1 MDVGISNSEVQRS
14 RLPKLS
20 LAICVACAAAIVA
33 LFYPPLRA
41 KILTI
46 EPWTADWRTVLL
58 SDRTATDYP
67 EIIVVII
74 NNKTLEGY
82 PYTSP
87 TPRDLIAKVVRSVD
101 AANPAVIGVDFYFAK
116 ATDKDNELISALRSA
131 RSPVVIGAI
140 DRRYPQ
146 FTTAEFDF
154 QKHFLTATGRT
165 AGYNELPHEKDDV
178 VRYTAAPAD
187 PDYPESF
194 ALLVAKSVK
203 PIDLP
208 HPARIAWLLG
218 PNAELDPFPTVPA
231 ETLFQD
237 AGMDAATISRAKEQA
252 QRVKGKIVLISGEYP
267 YLDRHRTPLS
277 LWTGDNMLGVK
288 IHANIVAQL
297 VDGRRYF
304 ALSSGQQ
311 EMLLAALSLLGF
323 TLGWYFWRRRV
334 DFLSLGVA
342 TVGLIVIDA
351 FIFKSARII
360 LPFTLALW
368 GWFIGATLGH
378 HLHGVWCAAKL
389 RRKNPAASTVDAGVS
404 VASPNEP
411 RKYLLGNER
420 SSV

>member
-1 MDVGISNSEVQRS
+1 MSDREGLRS
-14 RLPKLS
+14 RLSKLS
-20 LAICVACAAAIVA
+20 LAICFACAVALIA
-33 LFYPPLRA
+33 LFYPTLRV
-41 KILTI
+41 KILKI

-58 SDRTATDYP
+58 SDRVSISYP
-67 EIIVVII
+67 GIVVVII

-101 AANPAVIGVDFYFAK
+101 AAHPAVIGLDFYFAK
-116 ATDKDNELISALRSA
+116 PTDKDNDLIGALRMA
-131 RSPVVIGAI
+131 KAPIVVGAI

-146 FTTAEFDF
+146 FTPAEFDF
-154 QKHFLTATGRT
+154 QKQFLAATGRC
-165 AGYNELPHEKDDV
+165 AGYNELLHEKDDV

-203 PIDLP
+203 PSDLP
-208 HPARIAWLLG
+208 SPTRIAWLLG
-218 PNAELDPFPTVPA
+218 PDTDLDPFATISA

-237 AGMDAATISRAKEQA
+237 TGMDAATLGRAQEQA
-252 QRVKGKIVLISGEYP
+252 QRLNGKVVLISGEYP

-277 LWTGDNMLGVK
+277 LWTGSNMLGVK

-304 ALSSGQQ
+304 ALSVVQQ
-311 EMLLAALSLLGF
+311 EILFATLSVLGF
-323 TLGWYFWRRRV
+323 VLGWYFWRRRV

-342 TVGLIVIDA
+342 TVGLVVIDA
-351 FIFKSARII
+351 IIFKSARIV

-378 HLHGVWCAAKL
+378 HLHAVW
-389 RRKNPAASTVDAGVS
+389 AASKVRYTRPHDID
-404 VASPNEP
+404 
-411 RKYLLGNER
+411 
-420 SSV
+420 

>member
-1 MDVGISNSEVQRS
+1 MSNREAGCS
-14 RLPKLS
+14 RLPKVS
-20 LAICVACAAAIVA
+20 IAICVACAVALVA

-58 SDRTATDYP
+58 SDRTAADYP
-67 EIIVVII
+67 EILVVLI

-87 TPRDLIAKVVRSVD
+87 TPRDLIAKVVRAVD
-101 AANPAVIGVDFYFAK
+101 AANPAAIGLDFYFAK
-116 ATDKDNELISALRSA
+116 ATDKDTDLISALRDA

-146 FTTAEFDF
+146 FTTPEFDF
-154 QKHFLTATGRT
+154 QKRFLSATGRS
-165 AGYNELPHEKDDV
+165 AGYNELLHEKDDV

-194 ALLVAKSVK
+194 ALLVAKAVK
-203 PIDLP
+203 PIDHLNP
-208 HPARIAWLLG
+208 TRIAWLLG
-218 PNAELDPFPTVPA
+218 PNANLDPFATVPA

-237 AGMDAATISRAKEQA
+237 TGMDAATIGRAKEQA
-252 QRVKGKIVLISGEYP
+252 KGLKGKIVLISGEYP

-277 LWTGDNMLGVK
+277 LWTGSNMLGVK

-297 VDGRRYF
+297 IDGRRYF
-304 ALSSGQQ
+304 ALNSVQQ
-311 EMLLAALSLLGF
+311 EILLAALSLLGF
-323 TLGWYFWRRRV
+323 ALGWYFWRRRV

-351 FIFKSARII
+351 IIFKSARIV

-368 GWFIGATLGH
+368 GWFISATLGH
-378 HLHGVWCAAKL
+378 HLHAVWHAAKL
-389 RRKNPAASTVDAGVS
+389 RQTIPA
-404 VASPNEP
+404 
-411 RKYLLGNER
+411 R
-420 SSV
+420 SADDTKGIHSFAE

>member
-1 MDVGISNSEVQRS
+1 MSNPKVERS
-14 RLPKLS
+14 PLPKVS
-20 LAICVACAAAIVA
+20 LAICVFCAVALVA

-46 EPWTADWRTVLL
+46 EPWTADWRTMLL
-58 SDRTATDYP
+58 SDRTAADYP
-67 EIIVVII
+67 RIIVVII

-82 PYTSP
+82 PYISP

-101 AANPAVIGVDFYFAK
+101 AANPAAIGLDFYFAK
-116 ATDKDNELISALRSA
+116 STDKDNDLIDTLHDA

-146 FTTAEFDF
+146 FTPAEFDF
-154 QKHFLTATGRT
+154 QKRFLTATGRN
-165 AGYNELPHEKDDV
+165 AGYNELLHEKDDV

-194 ALLVAKSVK
+194 ALLVAKAVK
-203 PIDLP
+203 PVDLP
-208 HPARIAWLLG
+208 NPTRIAWLLG
-218 PNAELDPFPTVPA
+218 PDANLDPFRTIAA

-237 AGMDAATISRAKEQA
+237 AGMDAAAIGRAQEQA
-252 QRVKGKIVLISGEYP
+252 RGLTGKIVLISGEYP

-277 LWTGDNMLGVK
+277 LWTGSNMLGVK

-304 ALSSGQQ
+304 ALSSLQQ
-311 EMLLAALSLLGF
+311 ESLLAALSLLGF

-351 FIFKSARII
+351 IMFKSARIV

-368 GWFIGATLGH
+368 GWFISATLGH
-378 HLHGVWCAAKL
+378 HLHAVWHAAKL
-389 RRKNPAASTVDAGVS
+389 RRTIPARSADEAKDA
-404 VASPNEP
+404 
-411 RKYLLGNER
+411 R
-420 SSV
+420 SFAE